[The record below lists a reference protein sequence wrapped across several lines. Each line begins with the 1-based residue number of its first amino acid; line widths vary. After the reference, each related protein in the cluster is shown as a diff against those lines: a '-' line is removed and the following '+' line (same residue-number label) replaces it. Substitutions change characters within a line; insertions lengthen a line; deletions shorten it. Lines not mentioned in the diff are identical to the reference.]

1 MENEDRRDFRRMR
14 REEFGDFRRMK
25 HNKNDKTG
33 GIILIIIG
41 VFFLLSRIPQTAA
54 WFPTW
59 FMTWPMILIAIGV
72 ITAIK
77 SRFRNPGWIV
87 LTGLGA
93 YFLCVDQQWIS
104 LNLKPYIFPIGIILL
119 GIFITLKRNNRNK
132 RCRPRHHRFQPWQH
146 EDIKEALEAN
156 KDASDDILN
165 VNSIFGSVE
174 RNVFSKNF
182 QGGNISSIFGGAQ
195 INFAQADFEGTAIIE
210 VSVVFGGVDIVIPSN
225 WNLKNEM
232 SVVFGGIEDRR
243 TVSPNVAESGKT
255 LILKGDIIFGGIEIK
270 SY

>member
-14 REEFGDFRRMK
+14 REEFGGFRRMR
-25 HNKNDKTG
+25 HNRNDKTG

-41 VFFLLSRIPQTAA
+41 IFFLLSRIPEVANKV
-54 WFPTW
+54 WPGIF
-59 FMTWPMILIAIGV
+59 TWPMILIVIGV

-77 SRFRNPGWIV
+77 SRLRNPGWIV
-87 LTGLGA
+87 LMGLGI
-93 YFLCVDQQWIS
+93 YFLMLDQHWIS
-104 LNLKPYIFPIGIILL
+104 LNLKPYIFPIGVILL
-119 GIFITLKRNNRNK
+119 GIFITLKRNNHNK
-132 RCRPRHHRFQPWQH
+132 RCNPKHKFKPWQH
-146 EDIKEALEAN
+146 EDIKQALAEN
-156 KDASDDILN
+156 TDSTDDILN
-165 VNSIFGSVE
+165 VNSMFGNIE

-182 QGGNISSIFGGAQ
+182 KGGAISSVFGGAQ
-195 INFAQADFEGTAIIE
+195 INFAQADFEGIAIID
-210 VSVVFGGVDIVIPSN
+210 VSVIFGGVDIVIPSN

-255 LILKGDIIFGGIEIK
+255 LILKGNIMFGGMEIK